1 MVREI
6 DRLAAEWVH
15 WTLAAGMAGASW
27 VRLGNSAAET
37 RFCSDGGDYALRR
50 DGKWWVVDES
60 DERGKWYSAT
70 ATFSTIQLAEK
81 YLIWTWGSLARTT
94 VRAEQLSRRLQQQ
107 GFDERVHQKPAAR
120 ANFVELSTPDG
131 TAIVPNSQSVILS
144 HILVLSL
151 PQLGG
156 MLRTG
161 LTGGEA

>member
-1 MVREI
+1 MVPEI
-6 DRLAAEWVH
+6 DRLVAEWVH

-27 VRLGNSAAET
+27 VRLGDGVAET

-70 ATFSTIQLAEK
+70 ATFSTIKLAEK

-94 VRAEQLSRRLQQQ
+94 VRAEQLGRRLQQHEV
-107 GFDERVHQKPAAR
+107 DERVHQRPAAK
-120 ANFVELSTPDG
+120 ANLVELSTPDG
-131 TAIVPNSQSVILS
+131 TAIVPRSQSAILS
-144 HILVLSL
+144 RVLVLSL
-151 PQLGG
+151 AELDG

-161 LTGGEA
+161 LPGGEA